1 MPEGAGSGLAITA
14 GEVRCA
20 VQREAVRRREF
31 LPAEDVERILRCGAF
46 VGSVVECHP
55 LLGRAMDRARCHIA
69 AMEQAGRSVHNG
81 TVILA
86 DRLDGSKG
94 RFDRIWHAPQGGLW
108 GCLIHANTLLP
119 QSRNLIP
126 LAVGVA
132 CCEAVRETGV
142 AAELR
147 WVNDILVSGQKTA
160 GFLIES
166 FFSPVHREEFNLVGF
181 GINVNNRRFPDEL
194 KDTAVSLAQA
204 LGRPLDL
211 RQFALVF
218 LAKLAFAFGLLYD
231 GEQMALDGGDG
242 GYPGRHRVLENWL
255 NLSGTIGRR
264 VLFGFDVVREPQYQA
279 VVTGVSDTGGLV
291 LRFDDGHEK
300 TEYCGEIR
308 YL

>member
-1 MPEGAGSGLAITA
+1 MPEDAATGLAITA
-14 GEVRCA
+14 AEVRRA
-20 VQREAVRRREF
+20 VQREAVRRREV
-31 LPAEDVERILRCGAF
+31 LAGADVERILRSGAF

-55 LLGRAMDRARCHIA
+55 LLGRAMDRARSHIA

-86 DRLDGSKG
+86 DRLDSSKG
-94 RFDRIWHAPQGGLW
+94 RFDRTWHAPEGGLW
-108 GCLIHANTLLP
+108 GCLVHANTLLP
-119 QSRNLIP
+119 ASRNLIP

-142 AAELR
+142 EAELR
-147 WVNDILVSGQKTA
+147 WVNDILVSGRKAA

-181 GINVNNRRFPDEL
+181 GINVNNQQFPDEL
-194 KDTAVSLAQA
+194 RDSAVSLAQA

-211 RQFALVF
+211 QQFALAF

-231 GEQMALDGGDG
+231 GEQMALDDGDG
-242 GYPGRHRVLENWL
+242 GCPGRHRVLENWL
-255 NLSGTIGRR
+255 NLSATIGRR
-264 VLFGFDVVREPQYQA
+264 VLFGFDVVRKPQYQA
-279 VVTGVSDTGGLV
+279 VVTGLSDTGGLI
-291 LRFDDGHEK
+291 LRLDDGYEK